1 MHQLYLHY
9 LSCKGNW
16 EKCSLVVSVR
26 KQFESSFRETFEFW
40 DYKKMKEVL
49 GEALADDLVDRHK
62 KQEEKNPDFPNNELL
77 WRYKNFAGVVEEK
90 TKRVQHEAQL
100 SAEAT
105 VDEEDFMENMILF

>member
-1 MHQLYLHY
+1 LFL
-9 LSCKGNW
+9 
-16 EKCSLVVSVR
+16 R
-26 KQFESSFRETFEFW
+26 
-40 DYKKMKEVL
+40 
-49 GEALADDLVDRHK
+49 
-62 KQEEKNPDFPNNELL
+62 NPDFPNNELL

>member
-1 MHQLYLHY
+1 MMNPFAIGCHHVYPH
-9 LSCKGNW
+9 
-16 EKCSLVVSVR
+16 
-26 KQFESSFRETFEFW
+26 SFFNNYTSTACFS
-40 DYKKMKEVL
+40 
-49 GEALADDLVDRHK
+49 G
-62 KQEEKNPDFPNNELL
+62 NPDFPNNELL

>member
-62 KQEEKNPDFPNNELL
+62 KQEEQLPPNKKGMFIRKTLDFN
-77 WRYKNFAGVVEEK
+77 
-90 TKRVQHEAQL
+90 
-100 SAEAT
+100 
-105 VDEEDFMENMILF
+105 